1 MTEGINR
8 KEVWATCGHCSHTF
22 VIYAPLPA
30 PVEVV
35 CRAMKNARCPNCRRK
50 KQKLYVATEAD
61 IVAAL
66 SPNAVSPPDG
76 GAGEFTPQSPSSP
89 APISSHQENS

>member
-1 MTEGINR
+1 MTEGR

-50 KQKLYVATEAD
+50 KQKLYMAREAD
-61 IVAAL
+61 ILAAL
-66 SPNAVSPPDG
+66 SQNAVSSPDG
-76 GAGEFTPQSPSSP
+76 GADGPQAPQSHPP
-89 APISSHQENS
+89 APISSNLEVP